1 MIHHRP
7 IIKSLIGLLTPLLF
21 SACSSSVPSQ
31 IRDTPQGAPELVE
44 AQQRSDE
51 LSGQT
56 VRWGGNIQRIQNRQ
70 DHSRLE
76 VIAFPLRSDGRPL
89 DTDQT
94 QGRFIA
100 DIDHFLE
107 PEVYT
112 EGRQITVVGRLQ
124 GTENHAIGE
133 FSYSYPVIK
142 VEHYYLW
149 PIKQVINHSDDWRYD
164 PWPYPYYYPGYPW
177 YPWHSPRFYS
187 PDK

>member
-1 MIHHRP
+1 MTHRV
-7 IIKSLIGLLTPLLF
+7 LIAKRLIVLLAPLLF

-31 IRDTPQGAPELVE
+31 IRDTPQDAPELAQ

-51 LSGQT
+51 LNGRA
-56 VRWGGNIQRIQNRQ
+56 VRWGGNIQRIENRQ

-76 VIAFPLRSDGRPL
+76 IIAFPLDSDGRPL
-89 DTDQT
+89 DSDQT

-112 EGRQITVVGRLQ
+112 EGRQVTVFGRLQ
-124 GTENHAIGE
+124 GTERHAIGD
-133 FSYSYPVIK
+133 FSYNYPVVK
-142 VEHYYLW
+142 VEHYFLW
-149 PIKQVINHSDDWRYD
+149 PIKQVIDHSNDWRYD
-164 PWPYPYYYPGYPW
+164 PWPYPYYYPW

-187 PDK
+187 PNK